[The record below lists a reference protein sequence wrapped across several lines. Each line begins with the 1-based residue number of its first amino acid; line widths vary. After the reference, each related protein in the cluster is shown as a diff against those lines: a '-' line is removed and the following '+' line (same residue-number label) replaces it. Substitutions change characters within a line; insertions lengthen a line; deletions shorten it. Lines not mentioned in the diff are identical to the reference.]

1 MRRTA
6 ITAASLLFA
15 TTALWPGSAAFGA
28 GATKGTSST
37 YRWVDEKGEVH
48 YGDRVPP
55 EYATK
60 ERSILNQEGVE
71 VKRLEAQ
78 KTPEQA
84 AAEEKRSQDLA
95 HQKQHDQFLLTTYA
109 TVKDIEALRDLRL
122 DQIEGQIRAGTQY
135 IESIDARLL
144 ALQGRTLVFKPYSP
158 RHDARRM
165 PDDLAENLV
174 HTMNEARTQRVA
186 MDAKRAE
193 KESVRQQF
201 QSDIDRYREL
211 KNSMSQAHR

>member
-1 MRRTA
+1 MRRTV
-6 ITAASLLFA
+6 ITAASLLLA
-15 TTALWPGSAAFGA
+15 TTALWTGSAAFGA
-28 GATKGTSST
+28 GATQGTSST

-78 KTPEQA
+78 KTPEQLA
-84 AAEEKRSQDLA
+84 ADEKRDQDLA

-158 RHDARRM
+158 RQDARRM

-211 KNSMSQAHR
+211 KSSMSQARR

>member
-1 MRRTA
+1 MRRTV

-15 TTALWPGSAAFGA
+15 TAALWLGSAAFGA
-28 GATKGTSST
+28 GATKGTGPT

-78 KTPEQA
+78 KTPEQVA
-84 AAEEKRSQDLA
+84 ADEKRDQDLA

-158 RHDARRM
+158 RQDARRM
-165 PDDLAENLV
+165 PDDLAEDLV
-174 HTMNEARTQRVA
+174 HTMNEARTQRIA